1 MKSLA
6 LTLKIE
12 LFLLIILI
20 ISFISSFI
28 TKIYSYTEI
37 IAGVTLLLMS
47 YNNQKYI
54 KKKYMTPTYAIFG
67 IITIAMAI
75 YKVFNG

>member
-1 MKSLA
+1 MKELA

-12 LFLLIILI
+12 LFLLIILV

-54 KKKYMTPTYAIFG
+54 KKKYMTPIYAVFG
-67 IITIAMAI
+67 TITIAMAV